1 MGWPRGGVPA
11 GLPFFVLRKLG
22 RMVSVGNT
30 FRVERRGG
38 TQGFTHATGPP
49 SPPCLLSPPNT
60 QSPLSKD
67 KLVTEEE
74 KPSKSH
80 SMYPGGRR
88 GEGEEV
94 LEGAEVTKEGLST
107 SQAGPPLISGCGFA
121 RLVSTMATP

>member
-1 MGWPRGGVPA
+1 M
-11 GLPFFVLRKLG
+11 
-22 RMVSVGNT
+22 
-30 FRVERRGG
+30 
-38 TQGFTHATGPP
+38 GPP

-60 QSPLSKD
+60 RPPLSKD

-80 SMYPGGRR
+80 SMYPRGRR

-94 LEGAEVTKEGLST
+94 LEGAEVPGDGPST

-121 RLVSTMATP
+121 RVVSSLATPQAQGLGLGVLCLL